1 MTKLYYISPSLFL
14 LAFFLFVTSCS
25 STSGLEEGEQ
35 LYTGLKKINY
45 ADFKS
50 DTHSEYVKA
59 EVEAALAA
67 APNGALLGSSYY
79 RTPFQL
85 RLWMWNAFHSDSTAL
100 GRWLTRSFGRAPI
113 LMSHVNPA
121 LRASVA

>member
-67 APNGALLGSSYY
+67 NCDCGCGMP
-79 RTPFQL
+79 
-85 RLWMWNAFHSDSTAL
+85 STA
-100 GRWLTRSFGRAPI
+100 I
-113 LMSHVNPA
+113 LLHWAVG
-121 LRASVA
+121 